1 MDSDYK
7 ELCEQSEWHF
17 DWFRK
22 EDEDPYFTANCV
34 RFIGDWDPNIK
45 IKDIWEQDTSANKS
59 GASNQYKKLGVDY
72 DNLYDEGHFDKKLNK
87 DYQSLV
93 DAAGLE
99 NARIL
104 IHNQHPGQMHP
115 LHMDKTYGGGHWDYL
130 GDTKQNVLGRLMIML
145 DDWHPGQVIMI
156 GTNHY
161 IQWKKGDSFHF
172 RWQDMPHGTCNF
184 CHHMRPVL
192 FITGVI
198 TPKFQSYLDA
208 KEKVLV
214 EV

>member
-72 DNLYDEGHFDKKLNK
+72 DNLYDEGHFDKKLNNS
-87 DYQSLV
+87 SL
-93 DAAGLE
+93 L
-99 NARIL
+99 
-104 IHNQHPGQMHP
+104 
-115 LHMDKTYGGGHWDYL
+115 K
-130 GDTKQNVLGRLMIML
+130 
-145 DDWHPGQVIMI
+145 
-156 GTNHY
+156 
-161 IQWKKGDSFHF
+161 
-172 RWQDMPHGTCNF
+172 
-184 CHHMRPVL
+184 
-192 FITGVI
+192 
-198 TPKFQSYLDA
+198 
-208 KEKVLV
+208 
-214 EV
+214 

>member
-87 DYQSLV
+87 DYQ
-93 DAAGLE
+93 
-99 NARIL
+99 
-104 IHNQHPGQMHP
+104 
-115 LHMDKTYGGGHWDYL
+115 
-130 GDTKQNVLGRLMIML
+130 
-145 DDWHPGQVIMI
+145 
-156 GTNHY
+156 
-161 IQWKKGDSFHF
+161 
-172 RWQDMPHGTCNF
+172 
-184 CHHMRPVL
+184 
-192 FITGVI
+192 
-198 TPKFQSYLDA
+198 
-208 KEKVLV
+208 
-214 EV
+214 